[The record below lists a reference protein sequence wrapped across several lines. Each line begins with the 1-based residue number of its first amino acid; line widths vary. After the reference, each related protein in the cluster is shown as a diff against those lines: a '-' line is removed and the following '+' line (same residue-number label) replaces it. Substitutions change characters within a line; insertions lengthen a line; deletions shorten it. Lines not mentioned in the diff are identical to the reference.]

1 MGKLNDGGKW
11 CHDLHIEYHSLTQ
24 TAFSSGFG
32 AVYLELDVERGEGQK
47 NYLSLNKFIKYI

>member
-1 MGKLNDGGKW
+1 MRKVRHGGKW
-11 CHDLHIEYHSLTQ
+11 CHDLHIEYNSLTQ

-32 AVYLELDVERGEGQK
+32 AVYLGLDVERRECQK